1 MQVINSLGKYQLV
14 PLFFS
19 QDNVADSQTAVAL
32 YTTEVAS
39 AAGVVNVGYTMPF
52 AGEIIGVSA
61 NLDTAATTG
70 TLTIVPTIAGTAA
83 SDPSVAITTAA
94 VGSDTCRRGTN
105 NFAANAVIGAKITT
119 SGWNGTSSDL
129 NVIVWVLLKISG
141 I

>member
-14 PLFFS
+14 PLCLA

-32 YTTEVAS
+32 FTAEVAS
-39 AAGVVNVGYTMPF
+39 AAGVANVGYTMPF

-61 NLDTAATTG
+61 NLSAAASTG
-70 TLTIVPTIAGTAA
+70 TLTITPTIDTTAV
-83 SDPSVAITTAA
+83 SDPALAITTETAT
-94 VGSDTCRRGTN
+94 SDTCRRSTN
-105 NFAANAVIGAKITT
+105 PFAANAVIGAKITT

-129 NVIVWVLLKISG
+129 NVVVWVLQRISG